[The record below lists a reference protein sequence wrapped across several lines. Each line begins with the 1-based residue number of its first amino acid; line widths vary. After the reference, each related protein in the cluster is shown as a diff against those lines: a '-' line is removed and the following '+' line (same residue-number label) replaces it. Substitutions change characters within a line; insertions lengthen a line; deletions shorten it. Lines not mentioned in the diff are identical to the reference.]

1 MKVDYIIVGLGLA
14 GLAFVEELIQN
25 NKSFIVFENESQTSS
40 LVAGGVYNPV
50 ILKRFTPVWNAS
62 KQLEVAL
69 PFYEKLE
76 HKFDTIFDKKF
87 ITKKVFKS
95 IEDQNNWFF
104 SIDKYQISRYL
115 DNNLDHSNYKGVISN
130 FSFGNVNETGRV
142 DTKLLVKKYRD
153 YLQSESKIIFETFD
167 YDKIKHSNDLINY
180 KEFSSDKI
188 VFSEGFGLK
197 KNPYFNFLPLTGVKG
212 ETITIFA
219 PDLKID
225 FQIKSSVF
233 VLPLGNHQFKIGATF
248 NWSDKTCIP
257 TKEGKQE
264 LMDKLS
270 NVINVSYEIIEHTA
284 GVRPTVIDR
293 RPLLGV
299 HPIND
304 NMFVLNG
311 LGTRGVMIAPTMAK
325 QLYNF
330 IEYKE
335 CLDKEV
341 NINRFS

>member
-1 MKVDYIIVGLGLA
+1 M
-14 GLAFVEELIQN
+14 
-25 NKSFIVFENESQTSS
+25 
-40 LVAGGVYNPV
+40 
-50 ILKRFTPVWNAS
+50 
-62 KQLEVAL
+62 
-69 PFYEKLE
+69 
-76 HKFDTIFDKKF
+76 
-87 ITKKVFKS
+87 
-95 IEDQNNWFF
+95 
-104 SIDKYQISRYL
+104 
-115 DNNLDHSNYKGVISN
+115 
-130 FSFGNVNETGRV
+130 
-142 DTKLLVKKYRD
+142 
-153 YLQSESKIIFETFD
+153 
-167 YDKIKHSNDLINY
+167 
-180 KEFSSDKI
+180 
-188 VFSEGFGLK
+188 
-197 KNPYFNFLPLTGVKG
+197 
-212 ETITIFA
+212 
-219 PDLKID
+219 KID

-233 VLPLGNHQFKIGATF
+233 VLPLGNHHFKIGATF

-264 LMDKLS
+264 LIDKLS

-299 HPIND
+299 HSKND